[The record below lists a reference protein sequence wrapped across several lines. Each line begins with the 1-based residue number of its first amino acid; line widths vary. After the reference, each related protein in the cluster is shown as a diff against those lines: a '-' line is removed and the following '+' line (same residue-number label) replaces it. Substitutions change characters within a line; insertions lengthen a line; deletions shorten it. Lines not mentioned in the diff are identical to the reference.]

1 MYANRYVQFCKVHEV
16 DFSDNN
22 NIPYIAN
29 FLCEI
34 ADASDRP
41 ESVLR
46 TVSAAL
52 SFLFDA
58 LGKASPMAHPEIKR
72 LITALIKTGT
82 VKPMKRSRPMPIE
95 AFVKYF
101 RELGPESELS
111 LKDLR

>member
-22 NIPYIAN
+22 YIPYIAN

-58 LGKASPMAHPEIKR
+58 LGKASPMAHPEIK
-72 LITALIKTGT
+72 
-82 VKPMKRSRPMPIE
+82 
-95 AFVKYF
+95 
-101 RELGPESELS
+101 
-111 LKDLR
+111 